1 MAILK
6 GTKSEDIIKTL
17 NYIPLALRCKVKEV
31 NVDMAANMHY
41 AIAKSFPRAEVV
53 VDRFHVQKLAQ
64 EALQDIRIS
73 YRWEALDQEAKAI
86 KLAKKNNKLYK
97 SESFSNG
104 DTRRQL
110 LARSRYLLF
119 KSREK
124 WSQSQNVRAKILF
137 YNYPEIEKAYN
148 LVHRLRCILNQ
159 QYDKDTARLS
169 LAKWFNQVDAYLW
182 EREPGKNP
190 FLSVL
195 NSFEV
200 YSDKILNY
208 FNNRSTNAFAE
219 SFNAKIKRF
228 RATFRGVTDIKFF
241 LFRVSKIYA

>member
-1 MAILK
+1 MLK
-6 GTKSEDIIKTL
+6 GTKSEDIINILT
-17 NYIPLALRCKVKEV
+17 YIPQAIRCKVKEV

-73 YRWEALDQEAKAI
+73 YRWDAIDEESKAI
-86 KLAKKNNKLYK
+86 KQAKKENEAYNP
-97 SESFSNG
+97 SSFSNG

-124 WSQSQNVRAKILF
+124 WTDSQSVRAKILF

-148 LVHRLRCILNQ
+148 LVHGLRCILNQ
-159 QYDKDTARLS
+159 RYNKNTARLS

-182 EREPGKNP
+182 EKEPGKNP
-190 FLSVL
+190 FTSVL